1 MTQRIFGSS
10 SVWQSAGKVIGI
22 SLLVILVLSGCGRG
36 RQPAAFVAR
45 VNNEYLTQDE
55 MRETLDTVALGAG
68 PQVRD
73 FVARWVNATLLYEE
87 AKREGLERDPEVNR
101 TLEEMKRRLAI
112 DRLLEKKVYTDEL
125 REIGD
130 EEIKTY
136 YEKHKGDYL
145 LTENVAKI
153 QYVLFSN
160 REAATSFRNQV
171 VKSQKWFEVLADFVQ
186 NSSLASSIISRVDS
200 LYIKGSTAAAK
211 ELWKT
216 AAQLSAGEISPVTK
230 AEEGYYVLRSL
241 GVQQKGDIAELSF
254 VEPEIRDRV
263 LVEKH
268 QKALERFLDRLRKKY
283 AVELNL
289 DVLGTADT
297 TQTQR

>member
-1 MTQRIFGSS
+1 MFGHS
-10 SVWQSAGKVIGI
+10 SVWQSTGKIIAV
-22 SLLVILVLSGCGRG
+22 SLLVMVVSSGCGKRKETG
-36 RQPAAFVAR
+36 AFVAR
-45 VNNEYLTQDE
+45 VNNEYLTQE
-55 MRETLDTVALGAG
+55 ELRETLDTVALGSG

-101 TLEEMKRRLAI
+101 TLEEMKRQLAI

-125 REIGD
+125 REITD
-130 EEIKTY
+130 EEIKSY
-136 YEKHKGDYL
+136 YEKHKGDFL
-145 LTENVAKI
+145 LTENVAKV
-153 QYVLFSN
+153 QYVLFSK

-171 VKSQKWFEVLADFVQ
+171 VKSQNWFEVLADFAQ
-186 NSSLASSIISRVDS
+186 DSSLVSSIISRVDS
-200 LYIKGSTAAAK
+200 LYIRESAPVGK
-211 ELWKT
+211 ELWET
-216 AAQLSAGEISPVTK
+216 AARLSTGEISPVTK
-230 AEEGYYVLRSL
+230 TEEGYYVLRSL

-289 DVLGTADT
+289 DVLGTVDT